1 MGKAKAALVSGA
13 GIGIGA
19 ATAKALAAD
28 GFHVFV
34 TDVLVDEGLACA
46 EAIRAAGG
54 EAEFFALDVTDSA
67 ACDSMVHTIE
77 SKFGHISALVANA
90 GIAPRAA
97 YPILSDEKW
106 DAVQDV
112 NLKGQFRLLRAAA
125 PAMEAAGD
133 GAIVC
138 IASIAGVTVGWD
150 DHWHYCAAKGGI
162 SGMIRGAA
170 MALAGAGVRVNG
182 IAPGFVRTAQILS
195 AENSLGAE
203 GLAEAEQTVPLRGR
217 SGEPEEIANVVAFL
231 VSEKA
236 SYITGQTIVVDGG
249 LTVSM

>member
-1 MGKAKAALVSGA
+1 MTKLRAALVSGA
-13 GIGIGA
+13 GLGIGA

-34 TDVLVDEGLACA
+34 TDILEDEGANCVR
-46 EAIRAAGG
+46 EIESAGG
-54 EAEFFALDVTDSA
+54 TATFIFLDVTDTSA
-67 ACDSMVHTIE
+67 CNKAIQRIDRD
-77 SKFGHISALVANA
+77 FGHVSALVANA

-97 YPILSDEKW
+97 YPDLSDEKW
-106 DAVQDV
+106 DQVQEV

-125 PAMEAAGD
+125 PAMEDAGE

-138 IASIAGVTVGWD
+138 IASIAGVSVGWD

-170 MALAGAGVRVNG
+170 VALAPSGVRVNG
-182 IAPGFVRTAQILS
+182 LAPGFVRTAQILS

-203 GLAEAEQTVPLRGR
+203 GLAEAEKTVPLGGR
-217 SGEPEEIANVVAFL
+217 SADPAEIANVAAFL

-236 SYITGQTIVVDGG
+236 SYMTGQMLVVDGG

>member
-1 MGKAKAALVSGA
+1 MEQRRAAMVSGA

-34 TDVLVDEGLACA
+34 TDILTNEGNACV
-46 EAIRAAGG
+46 EEIKAAGG
-54 EAEFFALDVTDSA
+54 EAQFVPLDVTDSA
-67 ACDSMVHTIE
+67 ACDKLVQRIE
-77 SKFGHISALVANA
+77 SEFGHISALVANA

-97 YPILSDEKW
+97 YPILSDDKW

-112 NLKGQFRLLRAAA
+112 NLKGQFRLLRAVA

-162 SGMIRGAA
+162 SGMVRGAA
-170 MALAGAGVRVNG
+170 VALAKSGVRVNG

-195 AENSLGAE
+195 AENSLGAG
-203 GLAEAEQTVPLRGR
+203 GLAEAEKTVPLSGR
-217 SGEPEEIANVVAFL
+217 SGEPEEIANVAAFL

-236 SYITGQTIVVDGG
+236 SYITGQTLVVDGG